1 MRDVSDDGCF
11 RRPSFGAVSEDHA
24 RTLTAIMTIPLLAI
38 AAAVLVGGLVGALY
52 TRRRARS
59 AVPAPAAEPDVFD
72 GAFSLASI
80 ARRAREEAARAGR
93 AAAESRPIAHRLE
106 DLPGRRWIVERI
118 EERIGELRR
127 DLVVH
132 LAEIDEQAQ
141 RLRRETRDHRRQQLE
156 MAARAKA
163 LAELQRAEAAKPRHE
178 QDLAADGRLGEARRA
193 LEAVMRQLRES
204 ELHHDQLDVARHRLP
219 VETDAEIAYLR
230 EACDT
235 LVLEHDMAYE
245 AAEHLHPD
253 YHPIAARAELHR
265 LPGSSRSLSSM
276 SARHRP
282 APRLAARRLS
292 DLIGRR

>member
-24 RTLTAIMTIPLLAI
+24 RTLTAIMTIFLLAI
-38 AAAVLVGGLVGALY
+38 AAAVLVGGLLGALY
-52 TRRRARS
+52 ARRRARS

-72 GAFSLASI
+72 DAFSLASI

-93 AAAESRPIAHRLE
+93 AAAEGRPIAHRIE

-127 DLVVH
+127 DLVVRS
-132 LAEIDEQAQ
+132 AEIDEQAQ
-141 RLRRETRDHRRQQLE
+141 RMRRETQDHRRQQRD
-156 MAARAKA
+156 MAGRADA
-163 LAELQRAEAAKPRHE
+163 LAELHRAEAAKPRHE
-178 QDLAADGRLGEARRA
+178 QDLAADGRLEHARRA
-193 LEAVMRQLRES
+193 LDGVMRQLRES
-204 ELHHDQLDVARHRLP
+204 ESHHDQLVVARDRLP

-253 YHPIAARAELHR
+253 KHPVAAHAEATPVVR
-265 LPGSSRSLSSM
+265 D
-276 SARHRP
+276 RP
-282 APRLAARRLS
+282 ARCHQ
-292 DLIGRR
+292 